1 MPKQP
6 NWHRDS
12 FFGCVFKRKLT
23 GHFLTWGAAIFLLL
37 MVLESSIRA
46 NGIYGN
52 GTGAR
57 SMSMGGTDVA
67 WAESPLEA
75 MGDNPAGL
83 GFLTEREFDLGGIG
97 AITEG
102 HFNKPSAS
110 SSGDLN
116 DTLGGLPEAALGL
129 PLGQSPLS
137 IGISFIPDSML
148 LADWKYLDPPG
159 GLGGVSYGV
168 QPDKSEIIVL
178 RSAIGMGLTLTPELS
193 LGASIGLIYNENR
206 LQTPY
211 IFQNL
216 QPPSDALYDGAKT
229 LLNLHTS
236 GFGWNA
242 QAGLLY
248 RPLTNLQFGISYKSQ
263 YTVNS
268 TGGASGDPY
277 AQFGVPPGPLAFH
290 YDAEVDNTFP
300 QQVSL
305 GASWKFHP
313 QWRAAMQVDWIDWSD
328 AFHTLPVI
336 LKNGNNPT
344 VNSVLGSSFQDNIPL
359 NWKNEF
365 VYRAGLEYA
374 VTENLSLRA
383 GYSYGKSPVPDSTL
397 TPMTAAI
404 MEHTVTAGVGYRW
417 RQFQFDLAY
426 QYDLPVTRNVVT
438 SGLLSGEYSNS
449 STEVGVHW
457 LALTTSI
464 RF

>member
-1 MPKQP
+1 M
-6 NWHRDS
+6 
-12 FFGCVFKRKLT
+12 FKRRLT
-23 GHFLTWGAAIFLLL
+23 GRALTWGTVVFLLFVAL
-37 MVLESSIRA
+37 VLSVRA
-46 NGIYGN
+46 NGIYRN

-83 GFLTEREFDLGGIG
+83 GFLTEREFDLGGVG
-97 AITEG
+97 AIAEG
-102 HFNKPSAS
+102 HFSKPSAS

-116 DTLGGLPEAALGL
+116 DTPGGLPEAALGL
-129 PLGQSPLS
+129 PLWQSPLS

-159 GLGGVSYGV
+159 GLGGTVSYGE
-168 QPDKSEIIVL
+168 QTDKSEILVL
-178 RSAIGMGLTLTPELS
+178 RSAIGMGLTLTPKLS
-193 LGASIGLIYNENR
+193 FGVSIGAIYNENK

-216 QPPSDALYDGAKT
+216 QPPADAPYDGAKT

-236 GFGWNA
+236 GIGWNV

-248 RPLTNLQFGISYKSQ
+248 RPLTNLQFGISYKSK

-277 AQFGVPPGPLAFH
+277 AQFPPTQPGPLAFH

-305 GASWKFHP
+305 GASWKFYP
-313 QWRAAMQVDWIDWSD
+313 RWRAALQVDWIDWSD

-336 LKNGNNPT
+336 LKNGNNPA
-344 VNSVLGSSFQDNIPL
+344 VNGVLGSSFQDNIPL
-359 NWKNEF
+359 NWKDEF
-365 VYRAGLEYA
+365 VYRVGLEYA
-374 VTENLSLRA
+374 ATKNLYLRG

-404 MEHTVTAGVGYRW
+404 MEHTVTAGVGYHW
-417 RQFQFDLAY
+417 RQFQIDLAY
-426 QYDLPVTRNVVT
+426 QYDLPVTRNVGT

-464 RF
+464 HF

>member
-1 MPKQP
+1 M
-6 NWHRDS
+6 
-12 FFGCVFKRKLT
+12 FKRKLT
-23 GHFLTWGAAIFLLL
+23 GRVLTWGVALFSLFV
-37 MVLESSIRA
+37 VLESSIRA
-46 NGIYGN
+46 NGIYGD

-57 SMSMGGTDVA
+57 SMSMGGADVA
-67 WAESPLEA
+67 WAQSPLEA

-83 GFLTEREFDLGGIG
+83 GFLTEREFDLGGVG

-116 DTLGGLPEAALGL
+116 DTPGGLPEAALGL
-129 PLGQSPLS
+129 PLGNGPLS
-137 IGISFIPDSML
+137 IGISVIPDSML

-168 QPDKSEIIVL
+168 QTDKSEIIVL
-178 RSAIGMGLTLTPELS
+178 RSAIGMGLTLTPKLS
-193 LGASIGLIYNENR
+193 LGASIGIIYNKNQ
-206 LQTPY
+206 LQTSY
-211 IFQNL
+211 VFQNL
-216 QPPSDALYDGAKT
+216 QPSADAPYDGAKT

-263 YTVNS
+263 YTVDS

-277 AQFGVPPGPLAFH
+277 AQFGGVHYPFH

-300 QQVSL
+300 QQVSM
-305 GASWKFHP
+305 GVSWKFHP
-313 QWRAAMQVDWIDWSD
+313 QWRAAAQVDWIDWSG

-359 NWKNEF
+359 NWKDEF

-426 QYDLPVTRNVVT
+426 QYDLPVTRNVGT
-438 SGLLSGEYSNS
+438 NGLLSGEYSNS

-457 LALTTSI
+457 LALTTSV